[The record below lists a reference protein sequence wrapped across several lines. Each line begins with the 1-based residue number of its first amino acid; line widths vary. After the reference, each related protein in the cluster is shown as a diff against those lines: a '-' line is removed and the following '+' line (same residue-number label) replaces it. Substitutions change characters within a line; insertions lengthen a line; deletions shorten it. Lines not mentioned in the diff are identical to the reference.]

1 MVLAMRVVL
10 AIVLAGAVILVFGSG
25 GFQSKALKIDPS
37 PRPVSSRL
45 PDPVALPP
53 PANLPTPKVS
63 IAQAASNAAQEL
75 AGSGDGSTI
84 AWSPSWGM
92 WGKRDAPLR
101 AERGWNS
108 PYWWQTALDLRAL
121 IRYLEQTRDHSPVYQ
136 RIIEQT
142 FVLNVRRPHTH
153 MPVNFGNQF
162 MDDTLWWGQAWLEAA
177 RYELNVRRNV
187 SLAARYLSVA
197 EWDANDAW
205 TQPRPCHQPGIEWEV
220 GFPADT
226 ITNAEFVSLAGELAY
241 TLERPG
247 PLQDSSAAK
256 KWISRGWQIL
266 FWLRWTHL
274 INIHTGHVWNGYN
287 DNCQKSGGA
296 LPYTV
301 GETAEG
307 FVQMGLATGVHSF
320 FKIAQRFL
328 EYGFSPYSK
337 ILSHGVVQEPCE
349 AKRGRC
355 LGGDRLS
362 DSTSWKTMFVDAVAD
377 WQQATGST
385 LYDRFLTDQA
395 HAVIDHAA
403 SNGSWL
409 TGCQTPHDCQIG
421 FYWAQRVPPATTPL
435 PVSPGTQDSG
445 LSALTDALTVFTG

>member
-1 MVLAMRVVL
+1 MLATVV
-10 AIVLAGAVILVFGSG
+10 AIAAVLVFGSG
-25 GFQSKALKIDPS
+25 GFQSQALKIAPS
-37 PRPVSSRL
+37 QRL
-45 PDPVALPP
+45 ANSTVPDVLLPP
-53 PANLPTPKVS
+53 APVNLPTPKVS
-63 IAQAASNAAQEL
+63 VSQAASNAAAEL

-92 WGKRDAPLR
+92 WGKRDAPPG

-121 IRYLEQTRDHSPVYQ
+121 IRYLQESRDPSPVYE

-142 FVLNVRRPHTH
+142 YTLNVRRPHTH
-153 MPVNFGNQF
+153 MPMNFGNEF
-162 MDDTLWWGQAWLEAA
+162 MDDTLWWGLAWLEAA
-177 RYELNVRRNV
+177 RYELSARHNA

-205 TQPRPCHQPGIEWEV
+205 TQPRPCQQQGIEWQT

-247 PLQDSSAAK
+247 PFQDIPAAK
-256 KWISRGWQIL
+256 KWISRGWRIL
-266 FWLRWTHL
+266 FWLRYTHL
-274 INIHTGHVWNGYN
+274 INIHTGHVWNGY
-287 DNCQKSGGA
+287 DANCQKSGGA

-301 GETAEG
+301 GETAEA
-307 FVQMGLATGVHSF
+307 FTQMALATGLHSY

-337 ILSHGVVQEPCE
+337 MLYRGVLQEPCE
-349 AKRGRC
+349 SDRTKC
-355 LGGDRLS
+355 LGGKRLS

-385 LYDRFLTDQA
+385 LYDQFLTSQA
-395 HAVIDHAA
+395 HAVIDRAA

-409 TGCQTPHDCQIG
+409 TACQTPHDCQIG
-421 FYWAQRVPPATTPL
+421 FYWAQPVPPATTEL
-435 PVSPGTQDSG
+435 PVSPGTQDAG
-445 LSALTDALTVFTG
+445 LSALTDALSVFTG